1 MIWAWI
7 LAAVI
12 ISWLF
17 CKKEI
22 GWYHYIWLLLPIEMY
37 GVNIAG
43 ATIKPYMLF
52 GCLIILGDLLK
63 HKTLRIHAT
72 LITVLFALIVS
83 DYLTGFVMTS
93 VMQHIMFVLV
103 LFIGYCYQDYQTDGI
118 EFEEIGHAALATTIG
133 YGLVFTLAWLAFSLG
148 YSVNGIYASE
158 RLDAGIVLKLASF
171 GGTVSSRLRGFC
183 IDPNSVITTL
193 IPGAAYAM
201 ANITFKKKDIV
212 KSILGIA
219 VYFAVVFYSSSRM
232 ALLCSFAMSVVFFI
246 IGYRRSENKR
256 RMASIGVIVV
266 LVAFILAFL
275 NLDTIVIEIAK
286 IWADLFGERASL
298 GSEYGRLTIWKTNLT
313 YLIDSNKI
321 WFGVGQNQIYLLT
334 QRGLACHS
342 TWLEWV
348 CGTGIVLGLLIDCW
362 FIFAPVRF
370 RRRVIGKA
378 DVQNILP
385 VILAYITVIVC
396 ISTVDNITNSVLV
409 FLMLILRYG
418 TINDNSLAERIV

>member
-1 MIWAWI
+1 MIWTWI

-17 CKKEI
+17 CKKGI

-37 GVNIAG
+37 GVTVAG

-52 GCLIILGDLLK
+52 GCLIMLGDLLK
-63 HKTLRIHAT
+63 HRTLRVHAT
-72 LITVLFALIVS
+72 LIVVTFVLIIS
-83 DYLTGFVMTS
+83 DYLTGFIMAS

-103 LFIGYCYQDYQTDGI
+103 LFIGYCYQDYQTNGI
-118 EFEEIGHAALATTIG
+118 EFEEIGQVALATTIG
-133 YGLVFTLAWLAFSLG
+133 YGLVFTVAWLAFSFG
-148 YSVNGIYASE
+148 YSINGIYASE

-171 GGTVSSRLRGFC
+171 GETVSSRLRGFC
-183 IDPNSVITTL
+183 IDPNSVIATL

-201 ANITFKKKDIV
+201 ANIVLKKKDIA
-212 KSILGIA
+212 KSLIGIV
-219 VYFAVVFYSSSRM
+219 VYLAVVVYSGSRM
-232 ALLCSFAMSVVFFI
+232 ALLCSVALLVVFFI

-256 RMASIGVIVV
+256 RMATVGVVGI
-266 LVAFILAFL
+266 LVITLLSFL
-275 NLDTIVIEIAK
+275 NLNAIILEIAK
-286 IWADLFGERASL
+286 VWADMFGDRASL

-313 YLIDSNKI
+313 YLIENNKI

-334 QRGLACHS
+334 QRGLACHN

-348 CGTGIVLGLLIDCW
+348 CGTGIILGLFMDWW

-370 RRRVIGKA
+370 KRRIVGKA
-378 DVQNILP
+378 DKQNILP
-385 VILAYITVIVC
+385 VVLAYITVVVC
-396 ISTVDNITNSVLV
+396 ISTVDNITNSVLI

-418 TINDNSLAERIV
+418 TITDDSVAERIV

>member
-7 LAAVI
+7 LAAVAT
-12 ISWLF
+12 SWLF
-17 CKKEI
+17 CKKGI
-22 GWYHYIWLLLPIEMY
+22 GWYHYIWILLPIEMY
-37 GVNIAG
+37 GVTVAG

-52 GCLIILGDLLK
+52 GCFIILDDLLK
-63 HKTLRIHAT
+63 HRTLRVHAT
-72 LITVLFALIVS
+72 LIAVAFVLIIS
-83 DYLTGFVMTS
+83 DYLTGFVMAS

-103 LFIGYCYQDYQTDGI
+103 LLIGYCYQDYQTDGI
-118 EFEEIGHAALATTIG
+118 EFEEIGQVALATTIG
-133 YGLVFTLAWLAFSLG
+133 YGLVFTVAWLAFSFG
-148 YSVNGIYASE
+148 YSINGIYASE

-183 IDPNSVITTL
+183 IDPNSVIATL

-201 ANITFKKKDIV
+201 ANITLKKKDIA
-212 KSILGIA
+212 KSVIGMA
-219 VYFAVVFYSSSRM
+219 VYLAVVFYSGSRM
-232 ALLCSFAMSVVFFI
+232 ALLCSIVLLVIFFI

-256 RMASIGVIVV
+256 RMAAIGVVGV
-266 LVAFILAFL
+266 LIICILAFL
-275 NLDTIVIEIAK
+275 NLNVIILEIAR

-313 YLIDSNKI
+313 YLIDNNKI

-334 QRGLACHS
+334 QRGLACHN

-348 CGTGIVLGLLIDCW
+348 CGIGIAFGLLMDGW
-362 FIFAPVRF
+362 FILAPIRF
-370 RRRVIGKA
+370 KKRVIGKV
-378 DVQNILP
+378 DMQNVMPI
-385 VILAYITVIVC
+385 ILAYITVVVC

-418 TINDNSLAERIV
+418 TITDDSVAERIV